1 VAGEWKPDLVDV
13 GEQIREVSFKIN
25 NQIKSEKRER
35 EKKKTFGLFQMV
47 FQNLSAAQK
56 LLHSWFNG
64 QRKTYK

>member
-1 VAGEWKPDLVDV
+1 MEARLGGRGRTDKRGE
-13 GEQIREVSFKIN
+13 FKTVTS
-25 NQIKSEKRER
+25 KSERER

-64 QRKTYK
+64 Q